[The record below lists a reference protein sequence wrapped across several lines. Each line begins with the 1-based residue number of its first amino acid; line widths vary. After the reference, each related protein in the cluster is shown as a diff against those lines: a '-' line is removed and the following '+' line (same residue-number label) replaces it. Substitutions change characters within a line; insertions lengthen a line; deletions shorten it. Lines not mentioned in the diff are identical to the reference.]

1 MSVCNMLF
9 SFLLRTYPVSEI
21 V

>member
-1 MSVCNMLF
+1 MFF